1 MDLKKVPA
9 ILQFS
14 NEFYSL
20 GQLTSKEEGD
30 ILMELKKSSTIS
42 PFLPK

>member
-14 NEFYSL
+14 NELYAH

-30 ILMELKKSSTIS
+30 VLMRLK
-42 PFLPK
+42 

>member
-30 ILMELKKSSTIS
+30 ILMKLKTNPTIA